1 MEIAQVGKII
11 WQRFSVSSF
20 ITFGLCLVL
29 TITILHFD
37 ARNRKTEEKSTANRF
52 LSKKSLDDKAVHTP
66 RPVPGSL
73 YTRWGRTKC
82 TRNSSLVYDGVVG
95 GTAHNATGGGSN
107 LLCLPNDPI
116 WANYTGVFVGGGSHI
131 YGSEYQTSNSYL
143 KEHFSF
149 ANAESLSD
157 HNNRFLFKKSLDDKA
172 VHTPKA
178 TYWSHMYGSEYE
190 TRNSYAK
197 KYFSFANAESLF
209 DHNVPC
215 AVCLTRQPA
224 VVMMLP
230 ARTKCYDGWTIEY
243 SGYLMTE
250 YHNHKGRHEY
260 VCVDYAPEADPAGY
274 RNENGA
280 LLYFVKG
287 ICGSLPC
294 PPYVYGRIL
303 TCVVCSKY

>member
-1 MEIAQVGKII
+1 MEIAKVWRVIS
-11 WQRFSVSSF
+11 QRFSVSSF

-37 ARNRKTEEKSTANRF
+37 ARTRKIEEKSTANRF
-52 LSKKSLDDKAVHTP
+52 LFKKSLDDKAVHTP
-66 RPVPGSL
+66 RPGPGAL

-82 TRNSSLVYDGVVG
+82 PSNSSLVYDGVVG
-95 GTAHNATGGGSN
+95 GTAWNETGSGSN

-116 WANYTGVFVGGGSHI
+116 WANYTGGVASRGHI

-143 KEHFSF
+143 KQH
-149 ANAESLSD
+149 
-157 HNNRFLFKKSLDDKA
+157 
-172 VHTPKA
+172 
-178 TYWSHMYGSEYE
+178 
-190 TRNSYAK
+190 
-197 KYFSFANAESLF
+197 FSFANAESLF

-230 ARTKCYDGWTIEY
+230 ARNECYTGWTAEY

-250 YHNHKGRHEY
+250 AYDSKGRRGY

-274 RNENGA
+274 RNEGGA
-280 LLYFVKG
+280 TLFFVKG

-294 PPYVYGRIL
+294 PPYVYGREL